1 MKKFIAP
8 AIKIVKLDTNDI
20 IATSDLGIYGTSTNS
35 YLSRGNEDDDDWD
48 F

>member
-20 IATSDLGIYGTSTNS
+20 IATSDLGISNQSVDY
-35 YLSRGNEDDDDWD
+35 YQSRGGNDDDDWD